1 MTKRPKRL
9 PDGEL
14 EIMQA
19 VWTLEPPVS
28 RAELEAVLK
37 EHRNG

>member
-1 MTKRPKRL
+1 MAKRPKRL